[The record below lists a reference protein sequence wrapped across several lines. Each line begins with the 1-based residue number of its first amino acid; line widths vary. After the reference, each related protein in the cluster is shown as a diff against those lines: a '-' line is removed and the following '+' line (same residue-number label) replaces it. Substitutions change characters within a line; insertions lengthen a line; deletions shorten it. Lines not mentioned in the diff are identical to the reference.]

1 MLESLQT
8 QLTEQ
13 MATQE
18 ARLQGQIGEQ
28 INSLAATMEARL
40 QVVAGAGSHPAQSA
54 MNHGRPPDEANQS
67 TRVVRTEIAA
77 TGPSTPRLHTM
88 KLDVPKFSGEDPHQ
102 WIFNIQE
109 YFDFHKVPED
119 QRLQIAGFSL
129 EREASEWIYPEGYT
143 WKKIP
148 NDYKESYFEEFKK
161 FYKWDASIDRHVRK
175 AFQAQAGIRYTD
187 MVSKFK
193 SNRTS
198 TGKPACIHED
208 TWRIWEAYW
217 DRPDVKAKSE
227 QQRKNR
233 MSEVAGPGTGCSRHT
248 GGSRSAIEH
257 YHKLRDELQKEHN
270 LFECFEHM
278 HKKKNGAFVDER
290 SKKIAHRFGTHHFED
305 YQANLAKLTQKG
317 SVADF
322 QTEFEKL
329 MNKVTGIQEPLL
341 ISFFVGGLKPN
352 LRREMLI
359 AKPQSLLEAFKLAKA
374 FEVRH
379 EEIVRDSRATNRGW
393 SYKTT
398 FPVRDSRAGNDGHTL
413 PHEAPV
419 TQFPTSKGLLPTP
432 PPSSKGV
439 ATSTVPIRRMSA
451 AEVQARREKGLCF
464 YCDQKYSPGHRCR
477 RSLHLLI
484 AADDIGEDGNGL
496 GEPDTALEESHADEE
511 ITGDISALNTLAGQG
526 NPRSLRLWGDIS
538 RQKCL
543 VLIDSGSTH
552 NFIKPSAVEML
563 QLPIQP
569 IKPFQV
575 YIGSGDTLLCSHY
588 CPNVTV
594 VLQGTTFQID
604 LHVLP
609 IAGPEVVLGIIW
621 LQSLGTVAH
630 DYAKLIM
637 KFKYN
642 NNMVTL
648 KGETLPPKII
658 PFPQF
663 QKIHPL

>member
-8 QLTEQ
+8 QLKEQ

-18 ARLQGQIGEQ
+18 ARLQGQIGEK
-28 INSLAATMEARL
+28 INSLAATKEARL

-129 EREASEWIYPEGYT
+129 EREASEWYRWTRRDNLIYGWHDFLE
-143 WKKIP
+143 KI
-148 NDYKESYFEEFKK
+148 
-161 FYKWDASIDRHVRK
+161 
-175 AFQAQAGIRYTD
+175 Q
-187 MVSKFK
+187 
-193 SNRTS
+193 
-198 TGKPACIHED
+198 
-208 TWRIWEAYW
+208 
-217 DRPDVKAKSE
+217 
-227 QQRKNR
+227 
-233 MSEVAGPGTGCSRHT
+233 
-248 GGSRSAIEH
+248 
-257 YHKLRDELQKEHN
+257 
-270 LFECFEHM
+270 
-278 HKKKNGAFVDER
+278 
-290 SKKIAHRFGTHHFED
+290 HRFETHHFED

-341 ISFFVGGLKPN
+341 ISFLVSGLKPN

-398 FPVRDSRAGNDGHTL
+398 FPVRDSRASNDGHTL
-413 PHEAPV
+413 PHEVSV
-419 TQFPTSKGLLPTP
+419 TQFPSSKGLLPTP

-464 YCDQKYSPGHRCR
+464 YCDQKYSPGHRCK

-484 AADDIGEDGNGL
+484 AADDGGEDEIDP
-496 GEPDTALEESHADEE
+496 GEPDTALEETHADEE

-552 NFIKPSAVEML
+552 NFIKPSTVEML

-569 IKPFQV
+569 VKPFQV
-575 YIGSGDTLLCSHY
+575 YIGSGDTLLCRYY
-588 CPNVTV
+588 CPNVTI
-594 VLQGTTFQID
+594 VLKGTTFQID

-609 IAGPEVVLGIIW
+609 IVGPDVVLGIIW

-648 KGETLPPKII
+648 KGETSFEPQPISFSRLEALVDSKRWIVYLLSTSLP
-658 PFPQF
+658 
-663 QKIHPL
+663 